1 MNFFFMNFSF
11 KALPSKRACEPSQQA
26 FLAQG
31 LASSP
36 WLLSVL
42 LSGLLGGLFGLSLV
56 GLSAAQ
62 TPAPA
67 PTPSFNPAPNK
78 APNPA
83 PNSAATPATPT
94 PLSDL
99 QNLGQKIFT
108 DKNLSEPAGTAC
120 ANCHDANK
128 GFASLN
134 GSRIGVA
141 LGSLPHSFGLRNP
154 MQNAYSAFVP
164 GFTFRVKDG
173 DTDPMG
179 GLFWDGRAANLQ
191 QQALAPFLSPVEMNN
206 VSGAQVVAKVAKSPY
221 ANQFKAIYGSTIFNN
236 PTLAYEKIGEA
247 IAAFEGSSFLNAF
260 NSKYDR
266 FVQGNAQLSPN
277 EKNGMSLFMSPVKGN
292 CASCHLMN
300 PSSKVPSDNL
310 FTDFAFYA
318 TGIPRNT
325 AIPSNANPS
334 FFDLGLC
341 GPQRSKPALTSNV
354 PSNVS
359 IEKFCGTFR
368 MPSLRNVANRE
379 VFMHNGFFKNL
390 KEVVNFYA
398 TRNTNPKRWYGPAGV
413 PNDLPAAYLSNIVSD
428 RVPFNLKPNG
438 PPALTDAEVND
449 VVAFLNTLSDDVS
462 ARPNPSTPAPNPPG
476 FAGFN
481 PFNPNPAPAPAPAP
495 SPAIQ
500 AAPPQARPAANPS
513 PAPLR

>member
-1 MNFFFMNFSF
+1 MNFFLKALASTHLGWPVHRSSCIANKARPSGLLSLLLGLCMAGTSLAQTPTPQVLP
-11 KALPSKRACEPSQQA
+11 KALPP
-26 FLAQG
+26 
-31 LASSP
+31 
-36 WLLSVL
+36 
-42 LSGLLGGLFGLSLV
+42 
-56 GLSAAQ
+56 LSAPAPG
-62 TPAPA
+62 PAPA
-67 PTPSFNPAPNK
+67 PTPASIPAP
-78 APNPA
+78 APTAPA
-83 PNSAATPATPT
+83 

-99 QNLGQKIFT
+99 QSLGQKIFT
-108 DKNLSEPAGTAC
+108 DKSLSEPAGTAC

-128 GFASLN
+128 GFSSLN

-141 LGSLPHSFGLRNP
+141 LGSLPNSFGLRNP
-154 MQNAYSAFVP
+154 MQNAYSSFVP

-179 GLFWDGRAANLQ
+179 GLFWDGRAANLK
-191 QQALAPFLSPVEMNN
+191 QQALEPFLSPVEMNN
-206 VSGAQVVAKVAKSPY
+206 SSGAQVVAKVAKSPY
-221 ANQFKAIYGSTIFNN
+221 ANQFKALYGQGIFNN

-266 FVQGNAQLSPN
+266 FVQGKAQLTPI
-277 EKNGMSLFMSPVKGN
+277 EKNGMSLFMSPDKGN

-300 PSSKVPSDNL
+300 PNSKVPSDNL
-310 FTDFAFYA
+310 FTDFAHYA
-318 TGIPRNT
+318 TGVPRNT

-354 PSNVS
+354 PSTVS

-390 KEVVNFYA
+390 IDVVSFYA

-428 RVPFNLKPNG
+428 RVPFNIQPKG

-449 VVAFLNTLSDDVS
+449 VVAFLKTLSDDLQ
-462 ARPNPSTPAPNPPG
+462 AQPSSPPPAQNTPG

-481 PFNPNPAPAPAPAP
+481 PFNANPASPPPPAPA
-495 SPAIQ
+495 
-500 AAPPQARPAANPS
+500 R
-513 PAPLR
+513 